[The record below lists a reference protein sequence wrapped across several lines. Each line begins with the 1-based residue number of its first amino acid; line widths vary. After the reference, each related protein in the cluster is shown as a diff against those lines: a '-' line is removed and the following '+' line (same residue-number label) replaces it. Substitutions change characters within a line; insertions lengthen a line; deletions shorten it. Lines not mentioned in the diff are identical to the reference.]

1 MDEGFDFITSL
12 PTFVLLYFFLIIAM
26 LVGVRWLVIMVWFPF
41 LITLSI
47 FSYLLTIGPIH
58 ILLPLFDS
66 PFYFYISPMI
76 YPFLSL
82 SLFVYLLS
90 ISSCF

>member
-1 MDEGFDFITSL
+1 
-12 PTFVLLYFFLIIAM
+12 M
-26 LVGVRWLVIMVWFPF
+26 LVGVRWLVIMVRFPF

-47 FSYLLTIGPIH
+47 FSYLLANGPIH

-66 PFYFYISPMI
+66 IFFFYINPII